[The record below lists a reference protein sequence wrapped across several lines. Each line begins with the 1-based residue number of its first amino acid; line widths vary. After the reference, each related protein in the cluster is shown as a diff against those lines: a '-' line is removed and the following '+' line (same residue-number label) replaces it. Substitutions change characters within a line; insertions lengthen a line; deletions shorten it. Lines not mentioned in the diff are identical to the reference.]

1 MHIFILISFS
11 TVPLFAGGN
20 KEAPASLALEVY
32 CYDSFSSE
40 WGPGPSII
48 ESFTEQTGI
57 RVNLHAPGDAVTV
70 LQRLIFEKAEPW
82 ADVVI
87 GLDNSLLDTA
97 LAEGILE
104 PYASPGLRNV
114 PDHLVFDGSHH
125 LLPYDYGHYAI
136 NYDTLFM
143 ENPPDSLEDLTAAE
157 YKDQLILVDPRTS
170 TPGLGFLLWTVTVY
184 ADEWPAY
191 WKRLRP
197 SILTIA
203 DGWSQ
208 AYALYTSQEAPM
220 VLSYGTSPVYH
231 VEYEGSG
238 RYAALEFTDG
248 HIMQIEGM
256 GIINGTENRSAAEAL
271 IDFMLEKEAQ
281 GILALSNIMLPVR
294 KDVPLPPSFD
304 SVLRPAQILAL
315 PSGLEDT
322 GQLIDRWVEVF
333 TH

>member
-1 MHIFILISFS
+1 MVLD
-11 TVPLFAGGN
+11 
-20 KEAPASLALEVY
+20 VY

-48 ESFTEQTGI
+48 EAFTEQTGI
-57 RVNLHAPGDAVTV
+57 SINLHAPGDAVTV

-97 LAEGILE
+97 LDEGILE
-104 PYASPGLRNV
+104 PYASPGLQNV
-114 PDHLVFDGSHH
+114 PAHLVFDGSHH

-136 NYDTLFM
+136 NYDTLLM
-143 ENPPDSLEDLTAAE
+143 ENPPESLEDLTAAR
-157 YKDQLILVDPRTS
+157 YKDQLILADPRTS
-170 TPGLGFLLWTVTVY
+170 TPGLGFLLWTVAVY
-184 ADEWPAY
+184 ADEWQAY

-208 AYALYTSQEAPM
+208 AYALYTSQEAAM

-231 VEYEGSG
+231 VEHEGSD

-248 HIMQIEGM
+248 HLIQIEGM
-256 GIINGTENRSAAEAL
+256 GIINGTENRSAAEL
-271 IDFMLEKEAQ
+271 FIDFMLEKEAQ
-281 GILALSNIMLPVR
+281 GMLAISNIMLPVR
-294 KDVPLPPSFD
+294 KDVSLPPSFD
-304 SVLRPAQILAL
+304 SALRPAQILAS
-315 PSGLEDT
+315 PDGLEDT
-322 GQLIDRWVEVF
+322 NHLIDRWVEVF